1 MTVKKIKRDS
11 SQKLAGMTEREEKL
25 FKASDW

>member
-11 SQKLAGMTEREEKL
+11 GQKLAGMTEREEKL
-25 FKASDW
+25 FKANDW